1 MNHRLIRLPLLVTSL
16 LALMPGGCEQA
27 STRSAPNTTA
37 PAVTANPVTA
47 QAVTPSAVALTRGP
61 YLQLGTP
68 TSMVVRWRTDVAATG
83 MVRIGDQPGAL
94 SRTVTESSATTEH
107 EVVIADL
114 KPDTRYFY
122 AVGDNA
128 RSLAGDAS
136 YTFVTAPVAGTAKP
150 TRIWAIG
157 DAGTANKDQAAVRD
171 AYYAYTKQRP
181 TDVFLM
187 LGDNAYDT
195 GTDQDYQKAVFNV
208 YHEVMRQTPVW
219 PTLGNHD
226 TAQGRET
233 DARYPYFKMMTL
245 PQRGEAGGLP
255 SGSEYYYSFDYG
267 MIHFICLD
275 SQTNRRTRDSAQV
288 KWLEQDLA
296 ATKAPWII
304 AYWHHPP
311 YSRGSHD
318 TDKDRESIEMRA
330 NVLPILEAGG
340 CDLVLSGHSHSYE
353 RSYLLKGHYGVANTL
368 TPAMKVDSGT
378 GAPATPYRKPAVDQG
393 TVYVVAGSSGKIS
406 GGKLNHPA
414 HVVSLNKLGSLVVDV
429 AGDQMK
435 AVFLREDGSVD
446 DAFTIIKPTTG
457 K

>member
-1 MNHRLIRLPLLVTSL
+1 MNPARSLVPVLAVAL
-16 LALMPGGCEQA
+16 LALLPAGCGQTGRA
-27 STRSAPNTTA
+27 TGDTTA
-37 PAVTANPVTA
+37 APAKVAPPAKVA
-47 QAVTPSAVALTRGP
+47 APAKVALTRGP

-68 TSMVVRWRTDVAATG
+68 TSMVVRWRTDVPT
-83 MVRIGDQPGAL
+83 IGILRVGGSRKELD
-94 SRTVTESSATTEH
+94 RTVTGTAPTTEH
-107 EVVIADL
+107 ELVITGLA
-114 KPDTRYFY
+114 PATRYFY
-122 AVGDNA
+122 SVGDPA
-128 RSLAGDAS
+128 RTLAGGDADH
-136 YTFVTAPVAGTAKP
+136 TFVTAPLPGTPRA

-157 DAGTANKDQAAVRD
+157 DAGTANKDQARVRD
-171 AYYAYTKQRP
+171 AYYGFNKDNH

-195 GTDQDYQKAVFNV
+195 GTDAEYQKAVFTV
-208 YHEVMRQTPVW
+208 YHELMRCTPVW

-226 TAQGRET
+226 AAHTRET
-233 DARYPYFKMMTL
+233 DARYPYFQMMTL

-255 SGSEYYYSFDYG
+255 SGSEYYYSFDHG
-267 MIHFICLD
+267 PIHFICLD
-275 SQTNRRTRDSAQV
+275 SQTDRRKPGSAQLT
-288 KWLEQDLA
+288 WLEKDLA
-296 ATKAPWII
+296 ATTQPWII

-311 YSRGSHD
+311 YSRGSHN

-330 NVLPILEAGG
+330 HVLPLLEAGG

-353 RSYLLKGHYGVANTL
+353 RSYLLKGHYGDSKSL
-368 TPAMKVDSGT
+368 TPAMKVDGGN
-378 GAPATPYRKPAVDQG
+378 GAPATPYTKPAVDVG

-429 AGDQMK
+429 DGEQMK

-446 DAFTIIKPTTG
+446 DAFTIIKKQAG